1 MDNYPERCLCGDC
14 PDCGRRYDED
24 PERIERKAEELM
36 GDDDWRQDHLADIA
50 ADHPHL
56 ILAAIDESGKCWDA
70 VTELQRL
77 LKACALRCAEEASA

>member
-1 MDNYPERCLCGDC
+1 MDMPTERCLCGDC
-14 PDCGRRYDED
+14 ATCGRLYD
-24 PERIERKAEELM
+24 PVPRIEQRAEALLNNDEWRKE
-36 GDDDWRQDHLADIA
+36 QLADIA